1 MLLGR
6 SGGNASET
14 TVGQYSISLA
24 VIFKQGF
31 ITNVLNPKV
40 ALFFLAFLPQFID
53 ADSSSKV
60 LAFVLL
66 GLMFDLNGTL
76 WNILIAWIAA
86 RAASFVRKTSRRVGA
101 TMERAPAGRPCTRG

>member
-40 ALFFLAFLPQFID
+40 ALSFWRFCLNSLMPTARQRSWP
-53 ADSSSKV
+53 SS
-60 LAFVLL
+60 F
-66 GLMFDLNGTL
+66 
-76 WNILIAWIAA
+76 
-86 RAASFVRKTSRRVGA
+86 
-101 TMERAPAGRPCTRG
+101 